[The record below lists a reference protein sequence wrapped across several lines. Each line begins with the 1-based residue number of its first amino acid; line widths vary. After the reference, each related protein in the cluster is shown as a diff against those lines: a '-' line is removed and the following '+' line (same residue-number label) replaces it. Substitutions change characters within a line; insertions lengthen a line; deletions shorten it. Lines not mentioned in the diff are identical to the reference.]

1 MQGCSSWGDKTRC
14 DPVHYS
20 NLYLLGRHFKSS
32 GWMMELSLILDES
45 SAIILPE
52 IPLVAWYYPDTKK
65 SASHIYHSN
74 FMEKWTSKDR
84 WTKQICLVKI
94 QTYRARIM
102 EYFKDKRCYDLK
114 IPEIGRVTSFWHHLC
129 QKLFGGRAGNG
140 SMVYY
145 WRIIQKPQK
154 EAV

>member
-20 NLYLLGRHFKSS
+20 NLYLLGRHFKPS

-65 SASHIYHSN
+65 SASHIYHGN
-74 FMEKWTSKDR
+74 LMEKWTSPNSI
-84 WTKQICLVKI
+84 TKQIRLVRI
-94 QTYRARIM
+94 WTYRARVIPYSTNTP
-102 EYFKDKRCYDLK
+102 EGPSKTKPSGVFLSSSTIKRNRQISRRMDTHG
-114 IPEIGRVTSFWHHLC
+114 IIVVERFATFH
-129 QKLFGGRAGNG
+129 
-140 SMVYY
+140 YY
-145 WRIIQKPQK
+145 
-154 EAV
+154 